1 MDAHSIPSLETAGF
15 VLIDAGVSDYDA
27 VYASQLA
34 LVDKKKRD
42 RLSYDYL
49 IFVEHPEV
57 YTYGRKSKEQE
68 AASLPNSH
76 FVERGGEVTYHNP
89 GQLVCYPILSLN
101 EREKDVH
108 QHLRRLEST
117 LIDVLFDFDLHGE
130 RREGAAGVWIA
141 GKRKKIASIGVAV
154 SSWVTFHGSA
164 LNVDND
170 LTGFSKINPC
180 GFPSEV
186 MTSMKVELGQACPG
200 ISEVKESFLRHFS
213 RHFDRYLM
221 I

>member
-1 MDAHSIPSLETAGF
+1 MDALSKIGLETAGF

-42 RLSYDYL
+42 KLSYDYL

-57 YTYGRKSKEQE
+57 YTFGRKSKEQE
-68 AASLPNSH
+68 PVSLPNAH

-89 GQLVCYPILSLN
+89 GQLVCYPILSLQG
-101 EREKDVH
+101 REKDVH

-117 LIDVLFDFDLHGE
+117 LVDVLGDFGLAGE
-130 RREGAAGVWIA
+130 RREGATGVWIV
-141 GKRKKIASIGVAV
+141 GKKKKIASIGVAV

-164 LNVDND
+164 LNIDND
-170 LTGFSKINPC
+170 LSGFSRINPC

-186 MTSMKVELGQACPG
+186 MTSMRIELGEACPSV
-200 ISEVKESFLRHFS
+200 SEVKESFLRHFS